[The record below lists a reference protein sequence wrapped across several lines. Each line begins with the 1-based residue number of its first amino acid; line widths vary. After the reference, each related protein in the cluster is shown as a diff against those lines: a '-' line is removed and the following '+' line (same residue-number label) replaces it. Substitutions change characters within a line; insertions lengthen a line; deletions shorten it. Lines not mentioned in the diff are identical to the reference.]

1 MRFCG
6 LQVLILAAVEFQIQL
21 SITIESGAP
30 LRRTAPPSFSL
41 SQQKKR
47 INKRETKMN
56 NMPRRHPQSYRGSLI
71 SESKLPKRDDVA
83 LASLYVILNDKALL
97 GN

>member
-1 MRFCG
+1 VPRFG
-6 LQVLILAAVEFQIQL
+6 
-21 SITIESGAP
+21 G
-30 LRRTAPPSFSL
+30 RHRPPSL

-83 LASLYVILNDKALL
+83 MGVLDTIHVDKSSNDEHHPIIPFLCNFGTIDISKFILPHQ
-97 GN
+97 